1 MPELDDKRAL
11 LRGTW
16 WRTPEQ
22 DTADETVYR
31 KEGVPLRTQ
40 PSRTVFMKQSSP
52 WQLAQFCLSAALP
65 MCTAT
70 SPLRYG
76 FSASQARW
84 CVAIGFCIA
93 GATRRL
99 IQ

>member
-1 MPELDDKRAL
+1 MDRIASWFSVPSN
-11 LRGTW
+11 GSTY
-16 WRTPEQ
+16 T
-22 DTADETVYR
+22 
-31 KEGVPLRTQ
+31 VPLRTQ

-52 WQLAQFCLSAALP
+52 WQLAQFCLSAAHP

-76 FSASQARW
+76 FSASQARR
-84 CVAIGFCIA
+84 CVAIGFCNA
-93 GATRRL
+93 CATRRL